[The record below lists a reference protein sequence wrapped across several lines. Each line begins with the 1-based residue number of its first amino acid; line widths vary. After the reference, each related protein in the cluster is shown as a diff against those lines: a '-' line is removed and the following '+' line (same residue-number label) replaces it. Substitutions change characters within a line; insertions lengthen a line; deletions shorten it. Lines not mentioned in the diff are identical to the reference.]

1 MKHKWI
7 CPSCQTKVS
16 FLKLMSYVPP
26 FTMKC
31 NNCKERMQVEK
42 SPVVS
47 IVILFTYLMSV
58 LVYFTLKFGDQ
69 IQWFQGFEPPMV
81 TFALVGMIVI
91 VTEGIIYFLYQ
102 TYKIQL
108 IKENSFLS
116 KHYLWTLIVPIVI
129 LVFLMKGCRF
139 FPVLL

>member
-47 IVILFTYLMSV
+47 FVILFTYLMSV
-58 LVYFTLKFGDQ
+58 LVYFTLGIREQFH
-69 IQWFQGFEPPMV
+69 WFPGFDPSLVSV
-81 TFALVGMIVI
+81 TLVVIIII

-108 IKENSFLS
+108 VKENSFLS
-116 KHYLWTLIVPIVI
+116 KHYLWTLIVPIMI
-129 LVFLMKGCRF
+129 LLFFIKGCRF
-139 FPVLL
+139 FPVLP